1 MLRALNCVEWWSC
14 LSLWCTW
21 YVFNHLDQFWSI
33 LWPNLTF
40 YSQHTDF
47 LFKIHVQGFK
57 LREKVVLF
65 VSLEHLFIFL
75 AIWINF
81 GWFFGQ
87 NWPNL
92 TCSRP
97 VYVLFMQN
105 SNSWLETVWKSGLV
119 WLSRPLD
126 TVLAI
131 WSNIWPIL
139 WSKWA
144 KFDLYRPVYRLFMQ
158 NSNSRLET
166 VWKSGFVWLSRTLDS
181 VLAIWSYIWPILVQN
196 GQIWPSMVYI

>member
-40 YSQHTDF
+40 YSQHTDV

-65 VSLEHLFIFL
+65 VSLEHLLIFL

-131 WSNIWPIL
+131 WSNIWPIFVQTWPNL
-139 WSKWA
+139 TVFGPN
-144 KFDLYRPVYRLFMQ
+144 FDILCKIHTQGLKLHEKIALF
-158 NSNSRLET
+158 
-166 VWKSGFVWLSRTLDS
+166 G
-181 VLAIWSYIWPILVQN
+181 PIGLLIRFGHL
-196 GQIWPSMVYI
+196 GQIWIF

>member
-1 MLRALNCVEWWSC
+1 M
-14 LSLWCTW
+14 
-21 YVFNHLDQFWSI
+21 DQNWPKWLKTYQVQQRDKQDHHSTQFKAFSI
-33 LWPNLTF
+33 NLT
-40 YSQHTDF
+40 YKVQMLAKGGYIWPKMIKF
-47 LFKIHVQGFK
+47 LPI
-57 LREKVVLF
+57 LF
-65 VSLEHLFIFL
+65 
-75 AIWINF
+75 NF

-131 WSNIWPIL
+131 WSNIWPIFVQTWPNL
-139 WSKWA
+139 TVFGPN
-144 KFDLYRPVYRLFMQ
+144 FDILCKIHTQGLKLHEKMALFGPLGLLI
-158 NSNSRLET
+158 RF
-166 VWKSGFVWLSRTLDS
+166 WPFG
-181 VLAIWSYIWPILVQN
+181 PILDFY
-196 GQIWPSMVYI
+196 GQ